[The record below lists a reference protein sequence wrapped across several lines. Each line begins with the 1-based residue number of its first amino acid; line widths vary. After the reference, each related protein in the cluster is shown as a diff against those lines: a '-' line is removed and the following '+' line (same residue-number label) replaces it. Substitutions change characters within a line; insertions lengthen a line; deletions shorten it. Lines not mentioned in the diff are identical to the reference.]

1 MKLIN
6 MSLDKARDCL
16 VEMTPYL
23 GALVSDPEVLAFFD
37 GGKKD
42 NPIASLIAFVGKMMR
57 DHYDALVCILSV
69 LTGESQDAIR
79 QKPAGEVFVLAKGVY
94 DEDLKRFFTS

>member
-1 MKLIN
+1 MKLSN
-6 MSLDKARDCL
+6 MPLDKARDCL
-16 VEMTPYL
+16 VELTPHL

-37 GGKKD
+37 GKKQE

-69 LTGESQDAIR
+69 LTGESQETIR
-79 QKPAGEVFVLAKGVY
+79 LKPVGEVIALAKGVY
-94 DEDLKRFFTS
+94 DEDLKRFFTL